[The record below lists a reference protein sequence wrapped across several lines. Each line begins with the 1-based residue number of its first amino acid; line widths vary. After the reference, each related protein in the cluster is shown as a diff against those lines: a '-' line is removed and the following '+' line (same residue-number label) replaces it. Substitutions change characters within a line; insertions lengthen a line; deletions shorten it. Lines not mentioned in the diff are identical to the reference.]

1 MRLGLQA
8 TGFLRRP
15 APGAA
20 YYEELRSIRA
30 NSASVT
36 PTRPAAVTIA
46 IFGEPPY
53 RVVFVERAAHLRDHP
68 GQIGLPGGAADP
80 EDGEDRARTALR
92 ELREEVGIPADR
104 IQLVGELPEVRQR
117 VNNFVVRPFVGVIVP
132 GTKLA
137 FDENETA
144 AVFTIPLAEIVSP
157 GAIRLG
163 MERIGERVVE
173 TYVLYYGDRHIWGLT
188 ARMLR
193 SFADRWHD
201 PADPLRVHIESALEA
216 A

>member
-1 MRLGLQA
+1 M
-8 TGFLRRP
+8 
-15 APGAA
+15 
-20 YYEELRSIRA
+20 
-30 NSASVT
+30 V
-36 PTRPAAVTIA
+36 IA
-46 IFGEPPY
+46 IFGDPPY

-80 EDGEDRARTALR
+80 EDGDDRARTALR
-92 ELREEVGIPADR
+92 ELREEVGITADR
-104 IQLVGELPEVRQR
+104 IRLIGELPEIRQR

-132 GTKLA
+132 GTKLS

-144 AVFTIPLAEIVSP
+144 AVFTIPLADIVRD
-157 GAIRLG
+157 GAIVEG
-163 MERIGERVVE
+163 VEHVGEHDVE
-173 TYVLYYGDRHIWGLT
+173 TLILDYGDHHIWGLT

-201 PADPLRVHIESALEA
+201 PSDALRAQIESALDA